1 MYEPMDVPSII
12 CLLLIIHRLLI
23 CWLLLII
30 CRLLIIRWLL
40 ICQLLLIIRWLLI
53 IHWLFDSLMAVDY
66 LLYRSIFE
74 YIDHWIDHLIEAE
87 WLD

>member
-40 ICQLLLIIRWLLI
+40 IRRLLI
-53 IHWLFDSLMAVDY
+53 IHWLFDYLLAVDY
-66 LLYRSIFE
+66 LLYGSIFE